1 MSIKEHPP
9 QLESSSGEP
18 VHVPVL
24 LESVIDM
31 LQPQPGDQYLDL
43 TAGYGGHARA
53 ILAKTTNYSES
64 VLVDRDAFALS
75 HLRDLERQGARTM
88 ETDFVS
94 AARQLIDEGKT
105 FDMILADLGVSSPQ
119 LDRQERGFS
128 FRLDGPLDMRMDRR
142 EERTAADIVNSY
154 TEQELV
160 RVITTYGEEPR
171 GRAIKIAKAIV
182 VNRPFTTTAE
192 LAETV
197 KQAIGRTGSNKHH
210 PATRTFQSLRI
221 ELNREL
227 DLVANIL
234 PLLPKL
240 LNKGGRVAVISFHS
254 LEDRLVKRFFKDQLD
269 AGYEAELEMIT
280 KKPIDGSISD
290 VNNPRSRSAK
300 LRAAVKK

>member
-1 MSIKEHPP
+1 MSMKEHPP

-75 HLRDLERQGARTM
+75 HLQDLERQGARTM

-94 AARQLIDEGKT
+94 AAKQLIDEGKT

-197 KQAIGRTGSNKHH
+197 KQAIGRTGSKHH

>member
-75 HLRDLERQGARTM
+75 HLQDLERQGARTM

-94 AARQLIDEGKT
+94 AAKQLSDEGKT

-142 EERTAADIVNSY
+142 EERTAADIVNGY
-154 TEQELV
+154 TEQNLV
-160 RVITTYGEEPR
+160 RVITAYGEEPR

-197 KQAIGRTGSNKHH
+197 KQAIGRTGSKHH

>member
-75 HLRDLERQGARTM
+75 HLQDLERQGARTM

-94 AARQLIDEGKT
+94 AAKQLIDEGKT

-142 EERTAADIVNSY
+142 EERTAADIVNGY

-160 RVITTYGEEPR
+160 RVITAYGEEPR
-171 GRAIKIAKAIV
+171 SRAIKIAKAIV
-182 VNRPFTTTAE
+182 ANRPFTTTTE

-197 KQAIGRTGSNKHH
+197 KQAIGRTGSKHH

>member
-1 MSIKEHPP
+1 MSMKEHPP

-75 HLRDLERQGARTM
+75 HLQDLERQGARTM

-94 AARQLIDEGKT
+94 AAKQLIDEGKT

-142 EERTAADIVNSY
+142 EERTAADIVNGY
-154 TEQELV
+154 TEQNLV
-160 RVITTYGEEPR
+160 RVITAYGEEPR
-171 GRAIKIAKAIV
+171 SRAIKIAKAIV
-182 VNRPFTTTAE
+182 ANRPFTTTTE

-197 KQAIGRTGSNKHH
+197 KQAIGRTGSKHH

>member
-75 HLRDLERQGARTM
+75 HLQDLERQGTRTM

-142 EERTAADIVNSY
+142 EERTAADIVNGY
-154 TEQELV
+154 TEQNLV
-160 RVITTYGEEPR
+160 RVITAYGEEPR
-171 GRAIKIAKAIV
+171 SRAIKIAKAIV
-182 VNRPFTTTAE
+182 ANRPFTTTTE

-197 KQAIGRTGSNKHH
+197 KQAIGRTGSKHH

>member
-1 MSIKEHPP
+1 MSMKEHPP

-75 HLRDLERQGARTM
+75 HLQDLERQGTRTM
-88 ETDFVS
+88 EADFVS

-142 EERTAADIVNSY
+142 EERTAADIVNGY
-154 TEQELV
+154 TEQNLV
-160 RVITTYGEEPR
+160 RVITAYGEEPR
-171 GRAIKIAKAIV
+171 SRAIKIAKAIV
-182 VNRPFTTTAE
+182 ANRPFTTTTE

-197 KQAIGRTGSNKHH
+197 KQAIGRTGSKHH

>member
-75 HLRDLERQGARTM
+75 HLQDLERQGTRTM
-88 ETDFVS
+88 EADFVS

-182 VNRPFTTTAE
+182 VNRSFTTTAE

-197 KQAIGRTGSNKHH
+197 KQAVGRTGSKHH

>member
-75 HLRDLERQGARTM
+75 HLQDLERQGARTM

-94 AARQLIDEGKT
+94 AAKQLIDEGKT

-197 KQAIGRTGSNKHH
+197 KQAIGRTGSKHH

-280 KKPIDGSISD
+280 KKPIVGSISD

>member
-31 LQPQPGDQYLDL
+31 LQPQSGDQYLDL

-75 HLRDLERQGARTM
+75 HLQDLERQGARTM

-142 EERTAADIVNSY
+142 EERTAADIVNGY

-160 RVITTYGEEPR
+160 RVITAYGEEPR
-171 GRAIKIAKAIV
+171 SRAIKIAKAIV
-182 VNRPFTTTAE
+182 ANRPFTTTTE

-197 KQAIGRTGSNKHH
+197 KQAIGRTGSKHH

>member
-75 HLRDLERQGARTM
+75 HLKDLERQGTRTM
-88 ETDFVS
+88 EADFVS

-142 EERTAADIVNSY
+142 EERTAADIVNGY
-154 TEQELV
+154 TEQNLV
-160 RVITTYGEEPR
+160 RVITAYGEEPR
-171 GRAIKIAKAIV
+171 SRAIKIAKAIV
-182 VNRPFTTTAE
+182 ANRPFTTTTE

-197 KQAIGRTGSNKHH
+197 KQAIGRTGSKHH

>member
-1 MSIKEHPP
+1 MSMKEHPP

-75 HLRDLERQGARTM
+75 HLQDLERQGARTM

-182 VNRPFTTTAE
+182 ANRPFTTTTE

-197 KQAIGRTGSNKHH
+197 KQAIGRTGSKHH

>member
-1 MSIKEHPP
+1 MSMKEHPP

-75 HLRDLERQGARTM
+75 HLQDLERQGARTM

-182 VNRPFTTTAE
+182 VNRSFTTTAE

-197 KQAIGRTGSNKHH
+197 KQSVGRTGSKHH

>member
-1 MSIKEHPP
+1 MSMKEHPP

-75 HLRDLERQGARTM
+75 HLQDLERQGARTM

-94 AARQLIDEGKT
+94 AAKQLIDEGKT

-182 VNRPFTTTAE
+182 VNRSFTTTAE

-197 KQAIGRTGSNKHH
+197 KQAVGRTGSKHH

>member
-1 MSIKEHPP
+1 MSMKEHPP

-75 HLRDLERQGARTM
+75 HLQDLERQGARTM

-94 AARQLIDEGKT
+94 AANRLIDEGKT

-142 EERTAADIVNSY
+142 EERTAADIVNGY

-160 RVITTYGEEPR
+160 RVITAYGEEPR
-171 GRAIKIAKAIV
+171 SRAIKIAKAIV

-197 KQAIGRTGSNKHH
+197 KQAIGRTGSKHH

>member
-75 HLRDLERQGARTM
+75 HLQDLERQGARTM

-142 EERTAADIVNSY
+142 EERTAADIVNGY
-154 TEQELV
+154 TEQNLV
-160 RVITTYGEEPR
+160 RVITAYGEEPR
-171 GRAIKIAKAIV
+171 SRAIKIAKAIV
-182 VNRPFTTTAE
+182 ANRPFTTTTE

-197 KQAIGRTGSNKHH
+197 KQAIGRTGSKHH

-269 AGYEAELEMIT
+269 AGYEAELEMII
-280 KKPIDGSISD
+280 KKPIVGSISD

>member
-75 HLRDLERQGARTM
+75 HLQDLERQGARTM

-94 AARQLIDEGKT
+94 AAKQLIDEGKT

-142 EERTAADIVNSY
+142 EERTAADIVNGY
-154 TEQELV
+154 TEQNLV
-160 RVITTYGEEPR
+160 RVITAYGEEPR
-171 GRAIKIAKAIV
+171 IRAIKIAKAIV

-197 KQAIGRTGSNKHH
+197 KQAIGRTGSKHH

-227 DLVANIL
+227 DLVVNIL

>member
-1 MSIKEHPP
+1 MSMKEHPP

-75 HLRDLERQGARTM
+75 HLQDLERQGARTM
-88 ETDFVS
+88 EADFVS

-142 EERTAADIVNSY
+142 EERTAADIVNGY

-160 RVITTYGEEPR
+160 RVITAYGEEPR
-171 GRAIKIAKAIV
+171 SRAIKIAKAIV
-182 VNRPFTTTAE
+182 ANRPFTTTTE

-197 KQAIGRTGSNKHH
+197 KQAIGRTGSKHH

-280 KKPIDGSISD
+280 KKPIDGSVSD

>member
-75 HLRDLERQGARTM
+75 HLKDLERQGTRTM
-88 ETDFVS
+88 EADFVS

-182 VNRPFTTTAE
+182 VNRSFTTTAE

-197 KQAIGRTGSNKHH
+197 KQAVGRTGSKHH

>member
-75 HLRDLERQGARTM
+75 HLQDLERQGARTM
-88 ETDFVS
+88 EADFVS

-142 EERTAADIVNSY
+142 EERTAADIVNGY

-160 RVITTYGEEPR
+160 RVITAYGEEPR
-171 GRAIKIAKAIV
+171 SRAIKIAKAIV
-182 VNRPFTTTAE
+182 ANRPFTTTTE

-197 KQAIGRTGSNKHH
+197 KQAIGRTGSKHH

-280 KKPIDGSISD
+280 KKPIDGSVSD

>member
-1 MSIKEHPP
+1 MSMKEHPP

-75 HLRDLERQGARTM
+75 HLQDLERQGARTM

-160 RVITTYGEEPR
+160 RVITTYGEESR
-171 GRAIKIAKAIV
+171 SRAIKIAKAIV
-182 VNRPFTTTAE
+182 VNRPLTTTVE

-197 KQAIGRTGSNKHH
+197 KQAIGRTGSKHH

-280 KKPIDGSISD
+280 KKPIDGSVSD

>member
-1 MSIKEHPP
+1 MSMKEHPP

-31 LQPQPGDQYLDL
+31 LQPQSGDQYLDL

-75 HLRDLERQGARTM
+75 HLQDLERQGARTM

-94 AARQLIDEGKT
+94 AAKQLIDEGKT

-197 KQAIGRTGSNKHH
+197 KQAIGRTGSKHH

>member
-1 MSIKEHPP
+1 MSMKEHPP

-75 HLRDLERQGARTM
+75 HLQDLERQGARTM

-197 KQAIGRTGSNKHH
+197 KQAIGRTGSKHH

-290 VNNPRSRSAK
+290 VNNPRSRSAR

>member
-75 HLRDLERQGARTM
+75 HLQDLERQGARTM

-94 AARQLIDEGKT
+94 AAKQLIDEGKT

-142 EERTAADIVNSY
+142 EERTAADIVNGY
-154 TEQELV
+154 TEQNLV
-160 RVITTYGEEPR
+160 RVITAYGEEPR
-171 GRAIKIAKAIV
+171 SRATKIAKAIV
-182 VNRPFTTTAE
+182 ANRPFTTTTE

-197 KQAIGRTGSNKHH
+197 KQAIGRTGSKHH

-254 LEDRLVKRFFKDQLD
+254 LEDRLVKRFFKDQID

>member
-75 HLRDLERQGARTM
+75 HLQDLERQGARTM
-88 ETDFVS
+88 EADFVS

-160 RVITTYGEEPR
+160 RVITAYGEEPR
-171 GRAIKIAKAIV
+171 SRAIKIAKAIV

-197 KQAIGRTGSNKHH
+197 KQAIGRTGSKHH
-210 PATRTFQSLRI
+210 PAARTFQSLRI

-234 PLLPKL
+234 PLRPKL

-280 KKPIDGSISD
+280 KKPIDGSVSD

>member
-75 HLRDLERQGARTM
+75 HLQDLERQGARTM

-160 RVITTYGEEPR
+160 RVITAYGEVPR
-171 GRAIKIAKAIV
+171 SRAIKIAKAIV

-197 KQAIGRTGSNKHH
+197 KQAIGRTGSKHH

>member
-1 MSIKEHPP
+1 MSMKEHPP

-31 LQPQPGDQYLDL
+31 LQPQSGDQYLDL

-75 HLRDLERQGARTM
+75 HLQDLERQGTRTM
-88 ETDFVS
+88 EADFVS

-142 EERTAADIVNSY
+142 EERTAADIVNGY
-154 TEQELV
+154 TEQNLV
-160 RVITTYGEEPR
+160 RVITAYGEEPR
-171 GRAIKIAKAIV
+171 SRAIKIAKAIV

-197 KQAIGRTGSNKHH
+197 KQAIGRTGSKHH

>member
-75 HLRDLERQGARTM
+75 HLQDLERQGARTM

-171 GRAIKIAKAIV
+171 GRAIKIVKAIV

-197 KQAIGRTGSNKHH
+197 KQAVGRTGSKHH

>member
-1 MSIKEHPP
+1 MSMKEHPP

-75 HLRDLERQGARTM
+75 HLQDLERQGARTM
-88 ETDFVS
+88 EADFVS

-197 KQAIGRTGSNKHH
+197 KQAIGRTGSKHH

>member
-1 MSIKEHPP
+1 MSMKEHPP

-75 HLRDLERQGARTM
+75 HLQDLERQGARTM

-142 EERTAADIVNSY
+142 EERTAADIVNGY
-154 TEQELV
+154 TEQNLV
-160 RVITTYGEEPR
+160 RVITAYGEEPR
-171 GRAIKIAKAIV
+171 SRAIKIAKAIV
-182 VNRPFTTTAE
+182 ANRPFTTTTE

-197 KQAIGRTGSNKHH
+197 KQAIGRTGSKHH

-280 KKPIDGSISD
+280 KKPIVGSISD

>member
-1 MSIKEHPP
+1 MSMKEHPP

-43 TAGYGGHARA
+43 TAGYGGHVRA

-75 HLRDLERQGARTM
+75 HLQDLERQGTRTM
-88 ETDFVS
+88 EADFVS

-142 EERTAADIVNSY
+142 EERTAADIVNGY
-154 TEQELV
+154 TEQNLV
-160 RVITTYGEEPR
+160 RVITAYGEEPR
-171 GRAIKIAKAIV
+171 SRAIKIAKAIV
-182 VNRPFTTTAE
+182 ANRPFTTTTE

-197 KQAIGRTGSNKHH
+197 KQAIGRTGSKHH

>member
-1 MSIKEHPP
+1 MSMKEHPP

-75 HLRDLERQGARTM
+75 HLQDLERQGTRTM

-182 VNRPFTTTAE
+182 VNRSFTTTAE

-197 KQAIGRTGSNKHH
+197 KQAIGRTGSKHH